1 MKDMQAIILGA
12 GRPLGGI
19 TPSARRKAGP
29 GVNVLEWQLA
39 ALRSIAGSVEF
50 VAGYG
55 ADAIE
60 APMSVRL
67 VVNRN
72 WQSSGAARSLFL
84 CELDPERSLL
94 ISYAD
99 ILYRPRVLRAL
110 TGAGDAVMI
119 AIDSSHTAQRRKN
132 REIVEFDRQGT
143 ARRFALAAG
152 SGAPSALQADLV
164 GLAWVPEALLP
175 ALRALRERN
184 PKSLQRG
191 HLGALFEELRSAGV
205 PLRLIDVAGDWTDLD
220 DPGALARFLFGS
232 KAQTLARLATRVRRS
247 RVAPQIS
254 FQVRRW
260 QKEPEAIIG
269 EVAQAFPRQALAV
282 RSSAVGEDSFEASQ
296 AGKFRSCL
304 NVACNPAALE
314 EAIGSVIASY
324 DDEPDHQVL
333 VQPMVT
339 DVVASGV
346 VFTRTLDHGAPYYVV
361 NYSLD
366 SRTDIV
372 TGGGDET
379 RIAYVH
385 RDLTRVPQ
393 EPSFI
398 APLLAATH
406 EVEDLLDLDTLDLE
420 FAVSADGAI
429 HLLQVRPLAVQ
440 HDRSRED
447 DARLIAELDASLTL
461 YEELSRPVP
470 PVVGE
475 RSIYGVMPD
484 WNPAEIIGI
493 VPRPLAAS
501 LYRAL
506 VMDDAWAMQRQEF
519 GYRDLRGVPLM
530 RLFAGHAYVDVR
542 ASLNSFVPADVPDSL
557 AVRLVNAALARL
569 SANPEF
575 HDKVEFEI
583 VPTCLDFDFAR
594 WNEALFGPAGL
605 GQSEISALR
614 AAYAGINAN
623 AVRVERRAW
632 EAVHRYEASLDALAS
647 AGPPSLPALRGLLA
661 RCRDEAVLPFAHL
674 ARCAFVA
681 ISLLRT
687 AAIRGIL
694 APERVEALLGSIRTV
709 SHQLADDAAATASGG
724 MTFED
729 FVCRFGHLR
738 PGTYD
743 ITSQSYAEAPERYLR
758 PLVDMPHAEATEH
771 GFDWTPAERAALA
784 SALPEIGLDMA
795 PDALLDFMRKAIT
808 GREYAKF
815 VFTRTLSAVL
825 ESIAAYGARHGLSRD
840 DLSFLDYGDIE
851 RVLLGV
857 EAGPEALCRIAA
869 TNKARARIHA
879 SMILPPL
886 IGGRGDFHAFV
897 APQVQANFI
906 GSGRAAAPL
915 RVLDETGQTKQS
927 LEGAV
932 VLIQRADP
940 GYEWLFS
947 RRIAGLITAF
957 GGANSHMAIRCA
969 EFGLP
974 AAIGIGAEHY
984 QRLAKVRQVEL
995 DCQKRQILAI

>member
-1 MKDMQAIILGA
+1 MKGMQAIILGA
-12 GRPLGGI
+12 GRPFGGV
-19 TPSARRKAGP
+19 TPSADRKAGP

-39 ALRSIAGSVEF
+39 ALRAMAGSVEF

-55 ADAIE
+55 ANAID
-60 APMSVRL
+60 PPKSVRL

-72 WQSSGAARSLFL
+72 WQSTGAARSLFL

-99 ILYRPRVLRAL
+99 ILYRPRVLRVL
-110 TGAGDAVMI
+110 TETDDAIAI
-119 AIDSSHTAQRRKN
+119 AIDSSHAAQRRKN
-132 REIVEFDRQGT
+132 REIVELDQEGS
-143 ARRFALAAG
+143 AVHFALAAG
-152 SGAPSALQADLV
+152 SNAPSALQADLV

-175 ALRALRERN
+175 ALRALRERS

-191 HLGALFEELRSAGV
+191 HLGALFEELRGAGI
-205 PLRLIDVAGDWTDLD
+205 PTRLVDIAGDWTDLD

-247 RVAPQIS
+247 RVAPQVS

-260 QKEPEAIIG
+260 QEEANTVIA
-269 EVAQAFPRQALAV
+269 EVMQAFPQQVLAV

-304 NVACNPAALE
+304 NVACNPTALA

-324 DDEPDHQVL
+324 DDAPDHQVL

-339 DVVASGV
+339 DVIASGV

-379 RIAYVH
+379 RIAYIH
-385 RDLTRVPQ
+385 RDLVRVPH
-393 EPSFI
+393 EPAFI
-398 APLLAATH
+398 APLLAATQ
-406 EVEDLLDLDTLDLE
+406 EVEGLLDLDTLDLE
-420 FAVSADGAI
+420 FAVSADGII

-447 DARLIAELDASLTL
+447 DTRLIAELDASLAL
-461 YEELSRPVP
+461 HEELSSPVP
-470 PVVGE
+470 PVLGE

-493 VPRPLAAS
+493 VPRPLSAS

-542 ASLNSFVPADVPDSL
+542 ASLNSFVPADVPDSW

-594 WNEALFGPAGL
+594 WDEALFRPAGF
-605 GQSEISALR
+605 GPSEISALR
-614 AAYAGINAN
+614 IAYAGINAN
-623 AVRVERRAW
+623 AVRMERQAW
-632 EAVHRYEASLDALAS
+632 EAVYRYEAGLNALAS
-647 AGPPSLPALRGLLA
+647 DGPPNLPALRGLLT

-687 AAIRGIL
+687 AATRGIL
-694 APERVEALLGSIRTV
+694 TPARVEALLGSIRTV
-709 SHQLADDAAATASGG
+709 SHQLADDATATASGR

-729 FVCRFGHLR
+729 FVRRCGHLR

-758 PLVDMPHAEATEH
+758 PLVDMPHTEAIEH
-771 GFDWTPAERAALA
+771 GFSWTSSERAALA
-784 SALPEIGLDMA
+784 HALPGIGLDIT
-795 PDALLDFMRKAIT
+795 PDILLDFMRKAIT

-815 VFTRTLSAVL
+815 VFTRTLWAAL
-825 ESIAAYGARHGLSRD
+825 ESIAAYGARHGLSRE

-857 EAGPEALCRIAA
+857 EAGPKALHRIAA
-869 TNKARARIHA
+869 TNRARARVHA
-879 SMILPPL
+879 SMILPPM
-886 IGGRGDFHAFV
+886 IERREDFHAFV

-915 RVLDETGQTKQS
+915 RLLDETGQREQL
-927 LEGAV
+927 LEGTI

-984 QRLAKVRQVEL
+984 QRLAKARQVEL

>member
-12 GRPLGGI
+12 GRPLGGV
-19 TPSARRKAGP
+19 TPSAGRKAGP
-29 GVNVLEWQLA
+29 GTNVLEWQLA
-39 ALRSIAGSVEF
+39 ALRPMVSSVEF

-55 ADAIE
+55 ADAID

-72 WQSSGAARSLFL
+72 WQNSGAAQSLFL

-99 ILYRPRVLRAL
+99 ILYRPGAL
-110 TGAGDAVMI
+110 YALKGAGDAIAI
-119 AIDSSHTAQRRKN
+119 AIDSSHMAQRRKS
-132 REIVEFDRQGT
+132 REIVERNLHGE
-143 ARRFALAAG
+143 AVRFALAA
-152 SGAPSALQADLV
+152 SSDAPSTGQADLV

-175 ALRALRERN
+175 ALRVLRERS
-184 PKSLQRG
+184 PKSLRRG
-191 HLGALFEELRSAGV
+191 HLGALFEELRSAGI
-205 PLRLIDVAGDWTDLD
+205 PMRLVDIAGAWTDLD

-232 KAQTLARLATRVRRS
+232 KAQTLSRLATRVSRS

-254 FQVRRW
+254 FQVGRW
-260 QKEPEAIIG
+260 QEEAVAVIA
-269 EVAQAFPRQALAV
+269 EVMQAFSGQALAV

-304 NVACNPAALE
+304 NVACNRDALT

-324 DDEPDHQVL
+324 DDALDHQVL
-333 VQPMVT
+333 VQPMVRG
-339 DVVASGV
+339 VVASGV

-385 RDLTRVPQ
+385 RDVAGVPQ
-393 EPSFI
+393 EPGFI
-398 APLLAATH
+398 VPLLAATR

-420 FAVSADGAI
+420 FAVSADGVI

-447 DARLIAELDASLTL
+447 DARLVAELNASLAL
-461 YEELSRPVP
+461 HQELARPVA

-542 ASLNSFVPADVPDSL
+542 ASLNSFVPATVPEVL
-557 AVRLVNAALARL
+557 ATRLVDTAMARL

-583 VPTCLDFDFAR
+583 MPTCLDFDFAR
-594 WNEALFGPAGL
+594 WNEVLFRPAGFGPG
-605 GQSEISALR
+605 EISALQ
-614 AAYAGINAN
+614 AAYAGINVN
-623 AVRVERRAW
+623 ALRLERQAW
-632 EAVHRYEASLDALAS
+632 EAVHRYEADLDAKPS

-687 AAIRGIL
+687 AATRGIL

-709 SHQLADDAAATASGG
+709 SHQLADDAAATARGT

-729 FVCRFGHLR
+729 FVRRCGHLR

-758 PLVDMPHAEATEH
+758 PLVDMPHTEATEH
-771 GFDWTPAERAALA
+771 GFSWSLAERAALA
-784 SALPEIGLDMA
+784 SALPGIGLDIA

-815 VFTRTLSAVL
+815 VFTRTLWAAL
-825 ESIAAYGARHGLSRD
+825 ESIATYGARHGLSRE
-840 DLSFLDYGDIE
+840 DLSFLDYSDIE
-851 RVLLGV
+851 RVLLGI
-857 EAGPEALCRIAA
+857 EAGSEALHRIAA
-869 TNKARARIHA
+869 MNRARARVHT
-879 SMILPPL
+879 SVILPPL
-886 IGGRGDFHAFV
+886 IEGSGDFHAFV

-906 GSGRAAAPL
+906 GSGRATAPL

-927 LEGAV
+927 LEGTV

-974 AAIGIGAEHY
+974 AAIGIGAEHH
-984 QRLAKVRQVEL
+984 QRLAKARQVEL

>member
-1 MKDMQAIILGA
+1 MQAIILGA
-12 GRPLGGI
+12 GRPLGGV

-39 ALRSIAGSVEF
+39 AMRSMAGSVEF

-60 APMSVRL
+60 VPTSVRL
-67 VVNRN
+67 VVNCH
-72 WQSSGAARSLFL
+72 WQSTGAARSLFL
-84 CELDPERSLL
+84 CELDPDRSLL

-99 ILYRPRVLRAL
+99 ILYRPRILRAL
-110 TGAGDAVMI
+110 AGTGDAISI
-119 AIDSSHTAQRRKN
+119 AIDSSHAAQRRKS
-132 REIVEFDRQGT
+132 REIVELDRQGR
-143 ARRFALAAG
+143 AVRFALTAG
-152 SGAPSALQADLV
+152 SDAPSALQADLV
-164 GLAWVPEALLP
+164 GLAWVPVALLP
-175 ALRALRERN
+175 ALRALRERS

-191 HLGALFEELRSAGV
+191 HLGTLFEELRNAGI
-205 PLRLIDVAGDWTDLD
+205 PMRLVDIAGDWTDLD

-254 FQVRRW
+254 FRVRRW
-260 QKEPEAIIG
+260 QEGAAAVIT
-269 EVAQAFPRQALAV
+269 EVMQAFPGQPLAV

-296 AGKFRSCL
+296 AGKFHSCL
-304 NVACNPAALE
+304 DVACNPVALT
-314 EAIGSVIASY
+314 EAIASVIASY
-324 DDEPDHQVL
+324 DDALDHQVL

-385 RDLTRVPQ
+385 RDLVRVPQ
-393 EPSFI
+393 APDFI
-398 APLLAATH
+398 APLLAATQ
-406 EVEDLLDLDTLDLE
+406 EVEGLLDLDTLDLE
-420 FAVSADGAI
+420 FAVSADGVI

-447 DARLIAELDASLTL
+447 DVRLTAELDASLLL
-461 YEELSRPVP
+461 YEELSP
-470 PVVGE
+470 PVAPVLGE

-501 LYRAL
+501 FYRTL

-542 ASLNSFVPADVPDSL
+542 ASLNSFVPANVPEPL
-557 AVRLVNAALARL
+557 AARLVNAALARL

-575 HDKVEFEI
+575 HDKVEFEV
-583 VPTCLDFDFAR
+583 VPTCLDFDFVR
-594 WNEALFGPAGL
+594 WDEALFRPAGFAP
-605 GQSEISALR
+605 GEVSALR
-614 AAYAGINAN
+614 AAYAGINVN
-623 AVRVERRAW
+623 AVRVERQAW
-632 EAVHRYEASLDALAS
+632 EAVYRYEAGLDATVS
-647 AGPPSLPALRGLLA
+647 AGLPSLPALRGLLA

-687 AAIRGIL
+687 AAKRGIL
-694 APERVEALLGSIRTV
+694 APERAEALLGSIRTV
-709 SHQLADDAAATASGG
+709 SHQLADDAAATANGT

-729 FVCRFGHLR
+729 FLRRCGHLR

-743 ITSQSYAEAPERYLR
+743 ITSQSYAEAPDRYLR
-758 PLVDMPHAEATEH
+758 PLLNMPSAGVNEP
-771 GFDWTPAERAALA
+771 GFSWTPAERAALA
-784 SALPEIGLDMA
+784 SALPGIGLDMA
-795 PDALLDFMRKAIT
+795 PDALLDFMRQAIT

-815 VFTRTLSAVL
+815 VFTRTLWAAL
-825 ESIAAYGARHGLSRD
+825 ESIAAYGRRHGLSRE
-840 DLSFLDYGDIE
+840 DLSFLDFGDIE
-851 RVLLGV
+851 RMLLGV
-857 EAGPEALCRIAA
+857 EAGPEALHRIAA
-869 TNKARARIHA
+869 RNRARARTQV

-886 IGGRGDFHAFV
+886 IERRGDFHAFV

-906 GSGRAAAPL
+906 GSGRVVAPL
-915 RVLDETGQTKQS
+915 CLLDETGQKKQS
-927 LEGAV
+927 LEGTV

-940 GYEWLFS
+940 GYDWLFS
-947 RRIAGLITAF
+947 RGVAGLITAF

-984 QRLAKVRQVEL
+984 QRLAKARQVEL
-995 DCQKRQILAI
+995 DCQKQQILAV